1 MNKSLLAM
9 AVASLLPY
17 APVSLAQDT
26 AADETVVVTANRVE
40 QPQSS
45 VLASVSIITRKDIE
59 AMQADSALEVLRT
72 LPGVEINSL
81 GGKGQETS
89 IYLRGTATQHTL
101 VLVDGVRVNS
111 ATSGGASIGLIPA
124 FAIEKIE
131 VIRGPRA
138 AIYGSDALGGVISIT
153 TAGKGKS
160 LHKATVGYGEN
171 NHQLLGWHSSGQ
183 LNEQTHGSFIA
194 AKEKSDGYRVYQRAP
209 SEDEH
214 GYDST
219 SFFGSVTHQI
229 NEQWS
234 VDGSAY
240 KQESDNEYAGQ
251 YGGPKQ
257 ESNNDFYSLLGGVNF
272 QGDNYHSKLTVST
285 ARNEAWDG
293 DADGA
298 SGKSALFTRRNNVT
312 WLNTLTPI
320 DEIALNIGLDYTKEK
335 AHRGGTSTTDY
346 DDTSK
351 DNKAAFLTSLIGVD
365 EFTAE
370 ASVRHDDDSS
380 FGGHSTWSLGLGY
393 QLLDDLQVVA
403 NSGTGFKA
411 PTFNDLYWP
420 GQGNPELEPEE
431 SVSHELGLRGYSDW
445 VDWEVSV
452 YKTDID
458 NLIEWAPVG
467 AGGAWIPSNVAKA
480 QIKGL
485 EVAASFDTWSV
496 EHKVSAEWKDPINK
510 ETHEQ
515 LARRGKQNFSWRMN
529 YYIAKFDLSMVANY
543 VGDRRDNN
551 NDKMESYTTVDLA
564 TRYHFTDHFSLGVK
578 VSNAFNESYVTGV
591 GSSGYY
597 YLADGRNVFAN
608 AEYQF

>member
-1 MNKSLLAM
+1 MKKSLI
-9 AVASLLPY
+9 AVAV
-17 APVSLAQDT
+17 VST
-26 AADETVVVTANRVE
+26 AAHVHAANSQSSSINETVVVTANRFE
-40 QPQSS
+40 QPQSA
-45 VLASVSIITRKDIE
+45 VLASVSIITRQDIE
-59 AMQADSALEVLRT
+59 SMQADSALEVLRT

-81 GGKGQETS
+81 GGKAQDTS
-89 IYLRGTATQHTL
+89 IYIRGTSTQHTL
-101 VLVDGVRVNS
+101 VLVDGVKINS

-160 LHKATVGYGEN
+160 LHKATIGYGDN
-171 NHQLLGWHSSGQ
+171 NHKLLGWHSSGQ

-194 AKEKSDGYRVYQRAP
+194 AKEKSDGHRVYQLAP
-209 SEDEH
+209 SEDKH

-219 SFFGSVTHQI
+219 SFFGSVNHQF
-229 NEQWS
+229 NDQWRLE
-234 VDGSAY
+234 GSAY
-240 KQESDNEYAGQ
+240 KQESDNEYASQ

-257 ESNNDFYSLLGGVNF
+257 ESNNDFYSLIGGVNF
-272 QGDNYHSKLTVST
+272 QVDNYNSKLTVST
-285 ARNEAWDG
+285 AHNEAWDG
-293 DADGA
+293 DANGS
-298 SGKSALFTRRNNVT
+298 SGKSALFTRRNNVV
-312 WLNTLTPI
+312 WLNTLTPV
-320 DEIALNIGLDYTKEK
+320 DEVAVNIGLDYTKVK

-351 DNKAAFLTSLIGVD
+351 DNKAGFLTSLISVN

-380 FGGHSTWSLGLGY
+380 FGGHSTWNVGLGY
-393 QLLDDLQVVA
+393 QLMDSLQVVA

-420 GQGNPELEPEE
+420 GQGNPELKPEE
-431 SVSHELGLRGYSDW
+431 SISNELGLRGYSDW
-445 VDWEVSV
+445 IDWEVSV

-467 AGGAWIPSNVAKA
+467 AGGAWIPANVNKA
-480 QIKGL
+480 RIKGL
-485 EVAASFDTWSV
+485 EVSAIFDTWSI
-496 EHKVSAEWKDPINK
+496 EHKLSAEWKDPINK

-515 LARRGKQNFSWRMN
+515 LARRGKQNFSWLVSYN
-529 YYIAKFDLSMVANY
+529 IAKFDLSMVANY

-551 NDKMESYTTVDLA
+551 NDKMGSYTTVDLA
-564 TRYHFTDHFSLGVK
+564 TRYHFTDHFSMGVK
-578 VSNAFNESYVTGV
+578 VSNAFNESYVTGL
-591 GSSGYY
+591 GSGSYY
-597 YLADGRNVFAN
+597 YMADGRNVFAS
-608 AEYQF
+608 AEYKF